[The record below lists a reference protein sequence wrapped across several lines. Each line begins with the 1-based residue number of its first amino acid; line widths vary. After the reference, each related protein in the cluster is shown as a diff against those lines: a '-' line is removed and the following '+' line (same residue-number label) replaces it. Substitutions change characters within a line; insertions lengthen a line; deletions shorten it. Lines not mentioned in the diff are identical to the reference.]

1 MLFLLFFCF
10 PFYSCDDKNLEQ
22 TDIIKIQLYGINEH
36 KIEYVFE
43 KTITDSEE
51 IKSIISFISSKP
63 APWFKGGYHGT
74 ITFFSKQKQIFDL
87 NFNIYEGEK
96 YCIFVKNGKLKARY
110 LTLEGYEYLKDLYY
124 NNVSE
129 EHRL

>member
-1 MLFLLFFCF
+1 M
-10 PFYSCDDKNLEQ
+10 
-22 TDIIKIQLYGINEH
+22 
-36 KIEYVFE
+36 FE

-51 IKSIISFISSKP
+51 INSIISFISSKP
-63 APWFKGGYHGT
+63 APWFKGGYYGT

-87 NFNIYEGEK
+87 DFNIYEGEK
-96 YCIFVKNGKLKARY
+96 YCIFMKNGKLKARY